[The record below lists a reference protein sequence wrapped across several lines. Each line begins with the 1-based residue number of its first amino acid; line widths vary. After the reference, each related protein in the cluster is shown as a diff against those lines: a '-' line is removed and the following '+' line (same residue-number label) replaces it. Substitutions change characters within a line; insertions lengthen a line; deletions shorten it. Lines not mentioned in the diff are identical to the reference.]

1 MQKELRSRIDSIQL
15 RIDEASKKILKE
27 SNEISLI
34 AVSKRKSIEHIQHAY
49 EIGIR
54 NFGENYAQEL
64 EEKVKQLSYKEIVW
78 HFIGPLQSNK
88 AKSIATNADWIH
100 SLDREKIVN
109 KINSE
114 CGNVN
119 KKINGCI
126 QINISGE
133 TSKSGLKPEELL
145 DFADHIKLLENIN
158 LKGIMVLPSL
168 TGDVEE
174 QMVNSKKLHDKL
186 IEFHPEATYLSMGTT
201 NDFES
206 AIKFG
211 SNMVRIGELIFG
223 KR

>member
-1 MQKELRSRIDSIQL
+1 MQKELRSKIKSIQL

-34 AVSKRKSIEHIQHAY
+34 AVSKKKSIEHIKYAY
-49 EIGIR
+49 EEGIR

>member
-34 AVSKRKSIEHIQHAY
+34 AVSKKKSIEHIKYAY
-49 EIGIR
+49 EVGIR

-88 AKSIATNADWIH
+88 AKSIATNANWIH

-114 CGNVN
+114 CESEN

-186 IEFHPEATYLSMGTT
+186 IESHPEATYLSMGTT

>member
-1 MQKELRSRIDSIQL
+1 M
-15 RIDEASKKILKE
+15 
-27 SNEISLI
+27 I
-34 AVSKRKSIEHIQHAY
+34 AVSKKKSIEHIKYAY
-49 EIGIR
+49 EVGIR

-88 AKSIATNADWIH
+88 AKSIATNAHWIH

-114 CGNVN
+114 CENEN

-174 QMVNSKKLHDKL
+174 QMINSKKLHDKL

>member
-1 MQKELRSRIDSIQL
+1 MQKELRSKIKSIQL

-34 AVSKRKSIEHIQHAY
+34 AVSKKKSIEHIKYAY
-49 EIGIR
+49 EVGIR

-114 CGNVN
+114 CENEN

>member
-1 MQKELRSRIDSIQL
+1 MQKELRSKIKSIQL

-114 CGNVN
+114 CENEN

-211 SNMVRIGELIFG
+211 SNMIRVGELIFG

>member
-1 MQKELRSRIDSIQL
+1 MQKELRSKIKSIQL

-109 KINSE
+109 KINYE
-114 CGNVN
+114 CENEN

-145 DFADHIKLLENIN
+145 DFAEHIMLLENIN

-174 QMVNSKKLHDKL
+174 QMINSKKLHNKL
-186 IEFHPEATYLSMGTT
+186 IESHPEATYLSMGTT

>member
-1 MQKELRSRIDSIQL
+1 MQKELRSKIKSIQL

-34 AVSKRKSIEHIQHAY
+34 AVSKKKSIEHIKYAY
-49 EIGIR
+49 EEGIR

-174 QMVNSKKLHDKL
+174 QMINSKKLHDKL
-186 IEFHPEATYLSMGTT
+186 IESHPEATYLSMGTT

>member
-1 MQKELRSRIDSIQL
+1 MQKELRSKINSIQL
-15 RIDEASKKILKE
+15 RIDKASKKILKE
-27 SNEISLI
+27 SGEISLI
-34 AVSKRKSIEHIQHAY
+34 AVSKKKSIEHIKHAY
-49 EIGIR
+49 EVGIR

-114 CGNVN
+114 CVNVN

-145 DFADHIKLLENIN
+145 DFADHMKLLENIN

-174 QMVNSKKLHDKL
+174 QMINSKKLHDKL

>member
-1 MQKELRSRIDSIQL
+1 MQKELRSKIKSIQL

-34 AVSKRKSIEHIQHAY
+34 AVSKKKSIEHIKYAY
-49 EIGIR
+49 EVGIR

-114 CGNVN
+114 CENEN

-168 TGDVEE
+168 TGEVEE

>member
-1 MQKELRSRIDSIQL
+1 MQKELRSKIKSIQL

-109 KINSE
+109 KINYE
-114 CGNVN
+114 CENEN

-174 QMVNSKKLHDKL
+174 QMINSKKLHNKL
-186 IEFHPEATYLSMGTT
+186 IESHPEATYLSMGTT

>member
-1 MQKELRSRIDSIQL
+1 MQKELRSKIKSIQL

-34 AVSKRKSIEHIQHAY
+34 AVSKKKSIEHIKYAY
-49 EIGIR
+49 EVGIR

-114 CGNVN
+114 CRNEN

>member
-1 MQKELRSRIDSIQL
+1 MQKELRSKIKSIQL
-15 RIDEASKKILKE
+15 RIDEASKRILKE

-34 AVSKRKSIEHIQHAY
+34 AVSKKKSIEHIKYAY
-49 EIGIR
+49 EVGIR

-114 CGNVN
+114 CRNEN

-174 QMVNSKKLHDKL
+174 QMINSKKLHDKL
-186 IEFHPEATYLSMGTT
+186 IESHPEATYLSMGTT

>member
-34 AVSKRKSIEHIQHAY
+34 AVSKKKSIEHIKYAY
-49 EIGIR
+49 EEGIR

-174 QMVNSKKLHDKL
+174 QMINSKKLHNKL
-186 IEFHPEATYLSMGTT
+186 IESHPEATYLSMGTT

>member
-1 MQKELRSRIDSIQL
+1 MQKELRSKIKSIQL

-34 AVSKRKSIEHIQHAY
+34 AVSKKKSIEHIKYAY
-49 EIGIR
+49 EVGIR

-114 CGNVN
+114 CRNEN

-174 QMVNSKKLHDKL
+174 QMINSKKLHDKL
-186 IEFHPEATYLSMGTT
+186 IESHPEATYLSMGTT

>member
-1 MQKELRSRIDSIQL
+1 MQKELRSKIKSIQL

-34 AVSKRKSIEHIQHAY
+34 AVSKKKSIEHIKYAY
-49 EIGIR
+49 EVGIR

-114 CGNVN
+114 CGNEN

-174 QMVNSKKLHDKL
+174 QMINSKKLHDKL
-186 IEFHPEATYLSMGTT
+186 IESHPEATYLSMGTT

>member
-1 MQKELRSRIDSIQL
+1 MQKELRSKIKSIQL

-34 AVSKRKSIEHIQHAY
+34 AVSKKKSIEHINHAY

-114 CGNVN
+114 CENEN

-174 QMVNSKKLHDKL
+174 QMINSKKLHNKL
-186 IEFHPEATYLSMGTT
+186 IESHPEATYLSMGTT

>member
-1 MQKELRSRIDSIQL
+1 MQKELRSQIDNIQL
-15 RIDEASKKILKE
+15 RIDEACKKILKE

-34 AVSKRKSIEHIQHAY
+34 AVSKKKSIEHIKNAY

-64 EEKVKQLSYKEIVW
+64 EEKVKQLNYKEIIW

-88 AKSIATNADWIH
+88 AKSIAINADWIH
-100 SLDREKIVN
+100 SLDREKIAN

-114 CGNVN
+114 CQSAN

-133 TSKSGLKPEELL
+133 TSKSGLRPEELL
-145 DFADHIKLLENIN
+145 DFADHIKLLENIH

-168 TGDVEE
+168 AGDVKE
-174 QMVNSKKLHDKL
+174 QMIKSKKLHNKL
-186 IEFHPEATYLSMGTT
+186 IEFHPDAKYLSMGTT

>member
-1 MQKELRSRIDSIQL
+1 MQKELRSKIKSIQL

-34 AVSKRKSIEHIQHAY
+34 AVSKKKSIEHIKYAY
-49 EIGIR
+49 EVGIR

-114 CGNVN
+114 CRNEN

-174 QMVNSKKLHDKL
+174 QMINSKKLHNKL
-186 IEFHPEATYLSMGTT
+186 IESHPEATYLSMGTT

>member
-34 AVSKRKSIEHIQHAY
+34 AVSKKKSIEHIKYAY
-49 EIGIR
+49 EEGIR

-109 KINSE
+109 KINYE
-114 CGNVN
+114 CENEN

-145 DFADHIKLLENIN
+145 DFAEHIKLLENIN

>member
-1 MQKELRSRIDSIQL
+1 MQKELRSKIKSIQL

-34 AVSKRKSIEHIQHAY
+34 AVSKKKSIEHIKYAY
-49 EIGIR
+49 EVGIR

-168 TGDVEE
+168 IGDVEE
-174 QMVNSKKLHDKL
+174 QMINSKKLHNKL
-186 IEFHPEATYLSMGTT
+186 IESHPEATYLSMGTT

>member
-1 MQKELRSRIDSIQL
+1 MQKELRSKIKSIQL

-34 AVSKRKSIEHIQHAY
+34 AVSKKKSIEHIKYAY
-49 EIGIR
+49 EVGIR

-114 CGNVN
+114 CENEN

-174 QMVNSKKLHDKL
+174 QMINSKKLHDKL
-186 IEFHPEATYLSMGTT
+186 IESHPEATYLSMGTT

>member
-1 MQKELRSRIDSIQL
+1 MQKELRSKINSIQL

-34 AVSKRKSIEHIQHAY
+34 AVSKKKSIEHIKYAY

-114 CGNVN
+114 CENEN

-174 QMVNSKKLHDKL
+174 QMINSKKLHDKL
-186 IEFHPEATYLSMGTT
+186 IESHPEATYLSMGTT

>member
-1 MQKELRSRIDSIQL
+1 MQKKLKKHINEIQL
-15 RIDEASKKILKE
+15 SIERASKKTLNRSDE
-27 SNEISLI
+27 VTMI
-34 AVSKRKSIEHIQHAY
+34 AVSKKKSIEHIKYAY

-64 EEKVKQLSYKEIVW
+64 EEKVKKLNFENMIW

-88 AKSIATNADWIH
+88 AKIISKNAHWIH
-100 SLDREKIVN
+100 SLDREKIAN
-109 KINSE
+109 KVNSE
-114 CGNVN
+114 CNNLN

-126 QINISGE
+126 QVNISE
-133 TSKSGLKPEELL
+133 ESSKYGLRPKELL
-145 DFADHIKLLENIN
+145 DFADHIKSLENIN

-168 TGDVEE
+168 AGDSKE
-174 QMVNSKKLHDKL
+174 QMIKSKELIDKL
-186 IEFHPEATYLSMGTT
+186 TKFHPNANRLSMGTT

>member
-34 AVSKRKSIEHIQHAY
+34 AVSKKKSIEHIKYAY
-49 EIGIR
+49 EVGIR

-114 CGNVN
+114 CGNEN

-174 QMVNSKKLHDKL
+174 QMINSKKLHDKL
-186 IEFHPEATYLSMGTT
+186 IESHPEATYLSMGTT

>member
-1 MQKELRSRIDSIQL
+1 MQKELRSQIKSIQL

-34 AVSKRKSIEHIQHAY
+34 AVSKKKSIEHIKYAY
-49 EIGIR
+49 EVGIR

-88 AKSIATNADWIH
+88 VKSIATNADWIH

-114 CGNVN
+114 CRNEN

-174 QMVNSKKLHDKL
+174 QMINSKKLHDKL
-186 IEFHPEATYLSMGTT
+186 IESHPEATYLSMGTT

>member
-168 TGDVEE
+168 IGDVEE
-174 QMVNSKKLHDKL
+174 QMINSKKLHNKL
-186 IEFHPEATYLSMGTT
+186 IESHPEATYLSMGTT

>member
-1 MQKELRSRIDSIQL
+1 MQKELRSKIKSIQS

-34 AVSKRKSIEHIQHAY
+34 AVSKKKSIEHIKYAY
-49 EIGIR
+49 EVGIR

-174 QMVNSKKLHDKL
+174 QMINSKKLHNKL
-186 IEFHPEATYLSMGTT
+186 IESHPEATYLSMGTT

>member
-1 MQKELRSRIDSIQL
+1 
-15 RIDEASKKILKE
+15 
-27 SNEISLI
+27 
-34 AVSKRKSIEHIQHAY
+34 
-49 EIGIR
+49 
-54 NFGENYAQEL
+54 
-64 EEKVKQLSYKEIVW
+64 
-78 HFIGPLQSNK
+78 
-88 AKSIATNADWIH
+88 
-100 SLDREKIVN
+100 LDREKIVN

-114 CGNVN
+114 CENGN

>member
-1 MQKELRSRIDSIQL
+1 MQKELRSKIKSIQL

-34 AVSKRKSIEHIQHAY
+34 AVSKKKSIEHIKYAY
-49 EIGIR
+49 EVGIR

-88 AKSIATNADWIH
+88 AKSIATNANWIH

-114 CGNVN
+114 CESEN

>member
-1 MQKELRSRIDSIQL
+1 MQKELRSQIDSIQL

-34 AVSKRKSIEHIQHAY
+34 AVSKKKSIEHIKYAY

-114 CGNVN
+114 CGNEN

-174 QMVNSKKLHDKL
+174 QMINSKKLHDKL
-186 IEFHPEATYLSMGTT
+186 IESHPEATYLSMGTT

>member
-114 CGNVN
+114 CENEN

>member
-34 AVSKRKSIEHIQHAY
+34 AVSKKKSIEHIKYAY
-49 EIGIR
+49 EVGIR

-114 CGNVN
+114 CGNEN

-174 QMVNSKKLHDKL
+174 QMINSKKLHNKL
-186 IEFHPEATYLSMGTT
+186 IESHPEATYLSMGTT

>member
-1 MQKELRSRIDSIQL
+1 MQKELRSKIKSIQL

-34 AVSKRKSIEHIQHAY
+34 AVSKKKSIEHIKYAY
-49 EIGIR
+49 EEGIR

-114 CGNVN
+114 CENEN

-145 DFADHIKLLENIN
+145 DFAEHIKLLENIN